1 MKNENNKLISLDEN
15 KHKSLSLQFA
25 SNELKNNKSIV
36 LAAVKQ
42 NGLSLQ
48 FASNE
53 LKNNKSIV
61 SHAVKQNG
69 LSLQFAS
76 NELKNNTSIVSR
88 AVKQNGLSLQFA
100 SNELK
105 KNKIIIL
112 YALNQNPYILNILT
126 LKYKLLTDIDY
137 SIYKKIILNII
148 KLQPRFYKF
157 LHIDIKKNI
166 EIVKEI
172 ININGMVLYFTLP
185 IIQNNIDIVLLA
197 IKQNS
202 RIIEF
207 LTLDMYK
214 NKKII
219 LKIIDDHGLRNQY
232 KNSNL
237 NLLHIGFYSLNNK
250 FTKDYINY
258 TFIDINLYQIPTIIK
273 EFKYFL
279 NISDIDIV
287 IFIELDTN
295 LKSRNMNQF
304 NKIKIV
310 DKIKINDLYIQL
322 NKVIQYSNNSCKN
335 IKILNI
341 MDYNALLFSHNFYKI
356 INICINN
363 NCNNIILSDYDS
375 NYEIN
380 NSIYKKLNLT
390 KDIILNN
397 MLGSHWLNYLINT
410 PKFLRG
416 RQLQQSG
423 TCWLNTIFNSLYLI
437 EPIKKEMFLKYKEY
451 KKTKSTNFP
460 IKYKYLRDPKYVTN
474 IKDIIYSIIGNLKN
488 KILSNYSNGDYMIV
502 LAAYIKVYNID
513 NMEFKKEFLKFKNKI
528 SKNEPFHKI
537 CRALHDNII
546 RNKVCSNK
554 NELCNLNNLN
564 KVCNYENNDSIC
576 DYYPKLSDESLGYI
590 YGVSG
595 NYLSIFDIFEKIFDI
610 KIVSSIPQDLNNI
623 SIIIVD
629 TDIEGYIYS
638 KNDLNI
644 NGKIYEITSCYLGNT
659 EHAICGIKNNNKY
672 YIYDSNNI
680 WIEEDWSKLLNIDYL
695 NSDFELS
702 DYKHEFKRKI
712 HDDSIVDF
720 KYRPL
725 YIIYISK

>member
-126 LKYKLLTDIDY
+126 LKYKLLNDIDY

-295 LKSRNMNQF
+295 LKSRNMNQ
-304 NKIKIV
+304 
-310 DKIKINDLYIQL
+310 L
-322 NKVIQYSNNSCKN
+322 NK
-335 IKILNI
+335 
-341 MDYNALLFSHNFYKI
+341 
-356 INICINN
+356 
-363 NCNNIILSDYDS
+363 
-375 NYEIN
+375 
-380 NSIYKKLNLT
+380 
-390 KDIILNN
+390 
-397 MLGSHWLNYLINT
+397 
-410 PKFLRG
+410 KFLNR
-416 RQLQQSG
+416 SD
-423 TCWLNTIFNSLYLI
+423 S
-437 EPIKKEMFLKYKEY
+437 KE
-451 KKTKSTNFP
+451 
-460 IKYKYLRDPKYVTN
+460 
-474 IKDIIYSIIGNLKN
+474 
-488 KILSNYSNGDYMIV
+488 
-502 LAAYIKVYNID
+502 
-513 NMEFKKEFLKFKNKI
+513 
-528 SKNEPFHKI
+528 
-537 CRALHDNII
+537 
-546 RNKVCSNK
+546 VC
-554 NELCNLNNLN
+554 C
-564 KVCNYENNDSIC
+564 
-576 DYYPKLSDESLGYI
+576 
-590 YGVSG
+590 
-595 NYLSIFDIFEKIFDI
+595 
-610 KIVSSIPQDLNNI
+610 
-623 SIIIVD
+623 
-629 TDIEGYIYS
+629 
-638 KNDLNI
+638 
-644 NGKIYEITSCYLGNT
+644 
-659 EHAICGIKNNNKY
+659 
-672 YIYDSNNI
+672 
-680 WIEEDWSKLLNIDYL
+680 
-695 NSDFELS
+695 
-702 DYKHEFKRKI
+702 
-712 HDDSIVDF
+712 
-720 KYRPL
+720 
-725 YIIYISK
+725 